1 VPLPDVPRAVSQNG
15 SRVVPDDL
23 DSIGNAGSHS
33 DQVATP
39 QQVPPLPQLLQER
52 YAVESE
58 IGRGGFG
65 RVVVARDERLERR
78 VAIKLLVSG
87 LRTTSDERRLEREA
101 RLMGSLDHPNIVTVH
116 DVGRS
121 DGEPYIVTELLRG
134 TPLRVLLRAG
144 PLPLPRALDL
154 CMDLVRGL
162 AAAHERGIIHRDIKP
177 ENLFVTSEGT
187 LKILDFGVA
196 FVPKTAGTVRGT
208 VGDEDS
214 RSSMLRIAGTV
225 GYAAPEQ
232 LRGADVDARA
242 DLFSAGAVL
251 YEMLTGRRA
260 FEGATRF
267 DVGHAALHLQPA
279 PLPADIPPAVSAIVR
294 RCLGKDPQ
302 GRFQTAKDLLF
313 NLELAAAS
321 LAGPPRSKTIRWLP
335 VWAAALAAAVV
346 AAIALSRW
354 LVDGPKPSFRQ
365 VTFFGGAVTSAR
377 FGGSSEFVFYTEA
390 WDGSPPRVYQT
401 RIGSSELQRLEVPDA
416 ILAAASHDGQ
426 LAVLLAPQFNRGDF
440 IGTLARTTLS
450 GGAPRQLLEQVEYA
464 DWSPEG
470 SALAAVRTVGGKSRL
485 EYPLGHLV
493 LESTDRLVEPRISP
507 DGQRVAV
514 LLYPRMGHDQPA
526 VAMVDRAGSLRVLSR
541 GWRDARGL
549 AWSPGGEAI
558 WFTATASNQA
568 GAQSELRSVTLSG
581 KERSLL
587 REAGNLELQDVSRDG
602 RVLVTRPVAQAGIAY
617 SDERG
622 ERDLSFLD
630 VPMLSDISR
639 DGKRILFFS
648 GGSGLA
654 AAATIYVRD
663 TDGSPPVAIGTGL
676 AAAFSPDG
684 SQVLS
689 IPVNAGELQPVS
701 LLPVG
706 PGSPRTLD
714 LPGIAAIR
722 GGFLPDGRVLVV
734 GQEAGKALKLYVVG
748 SEGGAPRA
756 ISPEGIY
763 YGYFSAS
770 PDGKW
775 VAAVDS
781 SFRTTLYAADGGM
794 SASLPEIPPGHF
806 PIGWTDKGALLLIRP
821 PDVPMPIYHFDLA
834 ERRMETWRTLRG
846 PPSASGIRT
855 VFVTP
860 DGRAL
865 AYNFGTKRTHLYLV
879 EGLR

>member
-313 NLELAAAS
+313 NLQLAAAS

-748 SEGGAPRA
+748 S
-756 ISPEGIY
+756 
-763 YGYFSAS
+763 
-770 PDGKW
+770 
-775 VAAVDS
+775 
-781 SFRTTLYAADGGM
+781 
-794 SASLPEIPPGHF
+794 
-806 PIGWTDKGALLLIRP
+806 
-821 PDVPMPIYHFDLA
+821 
-834 ERRMETWRTLRG
+834 
-846 PPSASGIRT
+846 
-855 VFVTP
+855 
-860 DGRAL
+860 
-865 AYNFGTKRTHLYLV
+865 
-879 EGLR
+879 